1 MKFGRAGA
9 ISLDPRSKLN
19 LMHSCFACPPSYSL
33 INLAFQLPMDGNGYA
48 DFGAQS
54 GFMSELI
61 SHFRF
66 ELLPFFLAFEEAS
79 NPRHKR
85 V

>member
-1 MKFGRAGA
+1 
-9 ISLDPRSKLN
+9 
-19 LMHSCFACPPSYSL
+19 
-33 INLAFQLPMDGNGYA
+33 MDGNGYA

-85 V
+85 VGTDLILTFS